1 MAELDKNLLMG
12 MLQNLLGDNGNDS
25 APKENSDFQPL
36 ESENKTVSLP
46 VSSSPKEMDDFIN
59 TAEMMSKFTD
69 LMGKFRQASNTQEA
83 ALLSAL
89 RPYLRSSRQPK
100 VDTMLRAL
108 QAYRVFSEM
117 KKSNSKDT

>member
-12 MLQNLLGDNGNDS
+12 MLQNLLGDGENDS
-25 APKENSDFQPL
+25 ASKGNSDFKPL
-36 ESENKTVSLP
+36 ETENKTVSLP
-46 VSSSPKEMDDFIN
+46 VSPSPKEMDDFIN

-89 RPYLRSSRQPK
+89 RPYLRPSRQPK

-117 KKSNSKDT
+117 KKSNPKDT

>member
-12 MLQNLLGDNGNDS
+12 MLQNLLGEGGNDIV
-25 APKENSDFQPL
+25 PKENTRVQSL
-36 ESENKTVSLP
+36 ENEPISLP
-46 VSSSPKEMDDFIN
+46 VSSTPKEMDDFIN

-69 LMGKFRQASNTQEA
+69 LMGKFRQAGNTQEA

-89 RPYLRSSRQPK
+89 RPYLRPSRQPK

-117 KKSNSKDT
+117 KKSNPKDT